1 MIILLNFTRQRKKGK
16 KINGFIICVSMAIGR
31 NLERVRNTRKIIIN
45 MILRIPQK
53 CYSPG
58 RTRAVSA

>member
-45 MILRIPQK
+45 M
-53 CYSPG
+53 
-58 RTRAVSA
+58 TRCERPAQ